1 MMCANWHQVLNP
13 LYITSFLKTCSKKP
27 VMNVFLLLL
36 LLCFTV
42 LSAHAQSNATVQ
54 FHVEFI
60 GQYQHP
66 TNATQ
71 RKVYALQETRG
82 YLQKLGDEIGVRS
95 LAIVDESGFL
105 LVDPGPD
112 ARYTQA
118 LLSALKR
125 LEPHLKN
132 HPDVI
137 VNSVA
142 RPEHALGNSTLSN
155 AQTQIYA
162 TSITQTNMI
171 ERCPNCRKRLSESL
185 NNSELAK
192 TPIQT
197 PNIAL
202 NLRVGLP
209 GYPEWQ
215 LFEFQA
221 RTESD
226 LVMWHPQL
234 KILFA
239 GGLISHQSIPD
250 LIDGSIL
257 KWQTALQTLQKL
269 KPQVIIGTGPYLRN
283 IKINESKTTKNQLK
297 LTGDYLNELE
307 SIVRKD
313 FLAGG
318 NEADADKC
326 LNLEQFEKV
335 KGYKKLHPLNIQRVW
350 REIET
355 QEMNKSPI
363 SSN

>member
-1 MMCANWHQVLNP
+1 MMFANRLRTLTNTAMQ
-13 LYITSFLKTCSKKP
+13 
-27 VMNVFLLLL
+27 LL
-36 LLCFTV
+36 LLCSFIGASV
-42 LSAHAQSNATVQ
+42 FSVASYANAA
-54 FHVEFI
+54 VEFKVEKI
-60 GQYQHP
+60 AQYQHP
-66 TNATQ
+66 VDVGQ
-71 RKVYALQETRG
+71 RRVYVLQETQG

-95 LAIVDESGFL
+95 LGIIDDSSFL

-112 ARYTQA
+112 ARYTKA
-118 LLSALKR
+118 LLSALKKV
-125 LEPHLKN
+125 EPHLKS

-137 VNSVA
+137 INSVA
-142 RPEHALGNSTLSN
+142 RPEHALGNSTISN
-155 AQTQIYA
+155 TSTQIYA
-162 TSITQTNMI
+162 TAITQTNMV

-192 TPIQT
+192 TAIQT

-202 NLRVGLP
+202 NIGLGIP

-215 LFEFQA
+215 LFEFQG

-226 LVMWHPQL
+226 LVLWHPQL

-250 LIDGSIL
+250 LIDGSVL
-257 KWQTALQTLQKL
+257 KWQAAIHKLQEL
-269 KPQVIIGTGPYLRN
+269 KPRVIIGTGPYLRN
-283 IKINESKTTKNQLK
+283 IKINESKTTQDQLK
-297 LTGDYLNELE
+297 LTSNYLNELE

-326 LNLEQFEKV
+326 LNLEQFSKI

-355 QEMNKSPI
+355 QEMNKSSI